1 METRQV
7 RQLQGLQ
14 CRQRFVQGLRVQR
27 MADRPRIEVLGQCH
41 ASDGADCVLYV
52 LEPAQRLWRDAAA
65 IQPLAVSTFR
75 ARRLRGGL
83 YGREHPLAMSNLVA
97 EDPAS
102 FVTIDDHTGRTEVA
116 LFDETW
122 TLYADLLNKDEIV
135 VVEGLVSGDDFS
147 GGYRVSA
154 QKIMTLSEAKSRF
167 ARGVQVSLRGPGDD
181 VCAALQAT
189 FVPYR
194 DGSARVWLDYSNAR
208 ARARLELGEEWGV
221 KACEELVAAL
231 SELEMVSDAR
241 LIY

>member
-1 METRQV
+1 MVLAGLV
-7 RQLQGLQ
+7 R
-14 CRQRFVQGLRVQR
+14 
-27 MADRPRIEVLGQCH
+27 
-41 ASDGADCVLYV
+41 
-52 LEPAQRLWRDAAA
+52 
-65 IQPLAVSTFR
+65 AV
-75 ARRLRGGL
+75 RRRGNRGG
-83 YGREHPLAMSNLVA
+83 
-97 EDPAS
+97 

-122 TLYADLLNKDEIV
+122 TLYADLLNKDEII

-154 QKIMTLSEAKSRF
+154 QKIMTLAEAKSRF

-181 VCAALQAT
+181 ICSALQAT

-194 DGSARVWLDYSNAR
+194 NGSARVWLDYSNAR
-208 ARARLELGEEWGV
+208 ARARLELGEEWSV

-231 SELEMVSDAR
+231 GELEMVSDAR